1 MTLMPVSD
9 TEAARRARGGRHVLS
24 LRMEAHV
31 KGELERLARAERV
44 SRSQAVTLL
53 VMRAVEAEKKA
64 KNP

>member
-1 MTLMPVSD
+1 MAGVS
-9 TEAARRARGGRHVLS
+9 EEERHARSIRQVMSVRITPRVRS
-24 LRMEAHV
+24 
-31 KGELERLARAERV
+31 ELERLARAERV

>member
-1 MTLMPVSD
+1 
-9 TEAARRARGGRHVLS
+9 VLS